1 MRLGG
6 PTMAIVTAC
15 VVSWGCNTNPSDGD
29 TKSAVVT
36 KSKPA
41 KRHAVKV
48 RRPASLQELRL
59 TPDRRVALERAW
71 PIVRGF
77 KEASAV
83 EAELVGLDLDYEGRE
98 LAVSALDQRAQGDW
112 LLWLGEVV
120 EPNRNGFSVVMRFK
134 PVDES
139 QRDRGAFKIRFENI
153 EGYRAESYREGMPI
167 AVLAKYRGRQLA
179 MPGYDLLSLDRWY
192 QGRRVVVAE

>member
-6 PTMAIVTAC
+6 PTFMVVAAC
-15 VVSWGCNTNPSDGD
+15 VVGWGCNTNPSDGD
-29 TKSAVVT
+29 TKPATVT
-36 KSKPA
+36 KPRPT

-59 TPDRRVALERAW
+59 TPDRREALERAW

-83 EAELVGLDLDYEGRE
+83 EAELVALDLDRDGHE
-98 LAVSALDQRAQGDW
+98 LAVSALDQRAQGEW

-134 PVDES
+134 PLDES
-139 QRDRGAFKIRFENI
+139 QRDVGAVKIRFENI
-153 EGYRAESYREGMPI
+153 EGYAAENYREGKPI
-167 AVLAKYRGRQLA
+167 AVLAKYRGKQLA